1 MKKMLSVSFSAT
13 ALALCLSANTF
24 AHEDHDHA
32 PAKKVKNTYESPAT
46 TTPAPKASS
55 APEKKHNH
63 SDGGHSHDHNESHD
77 HGHDH
82 GHDHDHSHGHA
93 APRVITD
100 QQALAVSIGASK
112 RLTTHDAGLPFGLLP
127 ESWGK
132 LSQDNASISS
142 KGNGYYIVS
151 VKNDAEKKT
160 LFLLIGTN
168 GNVYDANFT
177 GEFKGLKQN
186 EFSIALNLSRIQKH

>member
-177 GEFKGLKQN
+177 GEFKGLK
-186 EFSIALNLSRIQKH
+186 

>member
-63 SDGGHSHDHNESHD
+63 SDGGHSHEHSESHDHNESHD

-177 GEFKGLKQN
+177 GEFKGLK
-186 EFSIALNLSRIQKH
+186 